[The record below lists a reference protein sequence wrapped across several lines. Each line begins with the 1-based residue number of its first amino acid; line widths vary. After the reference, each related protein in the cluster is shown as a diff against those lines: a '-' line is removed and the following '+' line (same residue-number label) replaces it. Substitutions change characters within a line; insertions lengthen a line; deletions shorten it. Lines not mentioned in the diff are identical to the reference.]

1 MTPKETETP
10 SPEEDNGLDPDET
23 PWGVPAA
30 VLPNYDLI
38 QTEDGKPVENALIE
52 KQMRLL
58 TEALYA
64 SWPGPGG
71 ERTFQVYSNVG
82 LFYAAHKSGLCPD
95 VMLSLDVPV
104 NIDLSQKENRS
115 YFIWEIGK
123 APEVVIEII
132 SDRRGGEA
140 SFKMGEYALIGIPC
154 YVLFDPAE
162 HLKGGVLRAFRLL
175 GRDYQP
181 IEPDW
186 FPEVCL
192 GLTLWQG
199 NYENQEALWLRWCD
213 QQGQVIPTGR
223 ERAEQERQRAEQERQ
238 RADRLAAKLR
248 ELGIDPNA

>member
-10 SPEEDNGLDPDET
+10 SPEEDNGIDQDET
-23 PWGVPAA
+23 PWGVPVK

-38 QTEDGKPVENALIE
+38 QIEDGKPVESALIE

-64 SWPGPGG
+64 SWPGPGE
-71 ERTFQVYSNVG
+71 ERTFKVFSNVG
-82 LFYAAHKSGLCPD
+82 LFYAARKPGLCPH
-95 VMLSLDVPV
+95 VMLSLDIPV
-104 NIDLSQKENRS
+104 DIDLSQKENRS

-123 APEVVIEII
+123 PPEVVIEIV

-140 SFKMGEYALIGIPC
+140 STKMREYSGVGVAY
-154 YVLFDPAE
+154 YVIFDPQE
-162 HLKGGVLRAFRLL
+162 YLKGGVLRAYRLV
-175 GRDYQP
+175 GKTYQQT
-181 IEPDW
+181 EPGW
-186 FPEVCL
+186 LPEAFL

-199 NYENQEALWLRWCD
+199 KYEDNEAHWLRWCD

-223 ERAEQERQRAEQERQ
+223 ERAEKLEQHIGQERQ

-248 ELGIDPNA
+248 ELGVDPNA